1 MKVVVIGLGSMGKR
15 RIRLLMQY
23 DRALEIVGI
32 DQSMERRT
40 QAEEMF
46 GIKTL
51 EGFSFVEEG
60 DFDCAFIATSPL
72 SHNALIKECIL
83 KNIHVFTE
91 MNLVADGYDENIQL
105 AREREK
111 ALFISSTFLYREEIR
126 YINRKVKESRGP
138 VNYVYHVG
146 QYLPD
151 WHPWESYQDYF
162 IGNKRTGGCREIF
175 SIELPWLLDTFGD
188 VKGMSSLKG
197 KNTSLAIDYADNYI
211 VSLEHES
218 GAKGALLVDV
228 VSRKAVRNL
237 EVFSEDL
244 YLGWNG
250 SPEGLYYYDFSQKKD
265 VYVNLYE
272 KVERREG
279 YETFIVENGYLHE
292 IEAFFRQVKEGVLP
306 KYDFEK
312 DKKVLEIIDRI

>member
-15 RIRLLMQY
+15 RIRLLKQY
-23 DRALEIVGI
+23 DRTLEIVGI
-32 DQSMERRT
+32 DQSQERRT
-40 QAEEMF
+40 QAEEVF

-51 EGFSFVEEG
+51 GGLSFAEEG
-60 DFDCAFIATSPL
+60 AFDCAFIATSPL
-72 SHNALIKECIL
+72 SHSVLIKECIL

-105 AREREK
+105 AKERDK
-111 ALFISSTFLYREEIR
+111 VLFVSSTFLYREEIQ
-126 YINRKVKESRGP
+126 YINKKVKESRGL
-138 VNYVYHVG
+138 VNYVYHIG

-162 IGNKRTGGCREIF
+162 IGNRRTGGCREIF
-175 SIELPWLLDTFGD
+175 AIELPWLLDTFGN
-188 VKGMSSLKG
+188 VKGISALKS
-197 KNTSLAIDYADNYI
+197 KNTNLAIDYADNYI
-211 VSLEHES
+211 VSIEHES
-218 GAKGALLVDV
+218 GAKGALIVDV

-237 EVFSEDL
+237 EIFSEDL

-250 SPEGLYYYDFSQKKD
+250 SPEGLYYFDFCQKKD

-272 KVERREG
+272 KVDRREG

-292 IEAFFRQVKEGVLP
+292 IEAFFRQVKEGILP

>member
-15 RIRLLMQY
+15 RIRLLKQY
-23 DRALEIVGI
+23 DGALEIVGI
-32 DQSMERRT
+32 DQLTERRT

-51 EGFSFVEEG
+51 EGLSFVEEG

-72 SHNALIKECIL
+72 SHNVLIKECIL
-83 KNIHVFTE
+83 KKIHVFTE

-105 AREREK
+105 ARERGK

-126 YINRKVKESRGP
+126 YINRKVKESQGP

-162 IGNKRTGGCREIF
+162 IGNKRTGGCREILA
-175 SIELPWLLDTFGD
+175 IELPWLLDTFGD

>member
-15 RIRLLMQY
+15 RIRLLKQY

-40 QAEEMF
+40 QAEEML

-51 EGFSFVEEG
+51 ERLSFVEEG

-111 ALFISSTFLYREEIR
+111 ALFISSTFLYREEIQ

-162 IGNKRTGGCREIF
+162 IGNKRTGGCREILA
-175 SIELPWLLDTFGD
+175 IELPWLLDTFGD

>member
-15 RIRLLMQY
+15 RIRLLKQY
-23 DRALEIVGI
+23 DEALEIVGI

-51 EGFSFVEEG
+51 EGLSFVEEG

-111 ALFISSTFLYREEIR
+111 ALFISSTFLYREEIQ

-175 SIELPWLLDTFGD
+175 AIELPWLLDTFGD

>member
-292 IEAFFRQVKEGVLP
+292 IEAFFWQVKEGVLP